1 MSHRRRLSAA
11 LRPSPWRCAAS
22 VCVSIVL
29 AASGCGLLGLVQDDC
44 NVPEVAA
51 PVEPLP
57 PISAALR
64 YLQATQFEA
73 DLVVA
78 GQVVYA
84 GDWPQCF
91 TFQGTGWW
99 VRDTSPFM
107 ATFVHH
113 ALALVTA
120 EHQRALGVSD
130 ADVQSALHMRKA
142 AVALVLRFQAR
153 PDAPD
158 AGTFGFWPD
167 WRQAWLPGDL
177 ILATASIGHIGG
189 PEMWGVRAPASVS
202 FFPRA
207 FAIPTDADDTAT
219 VYAALLDH
227 ARLDGGP
234 AVSVPF
240 ERFFADWRDLGQVV
254 RRNQGPWLP
263 AESGAY
269 LTWLAYDGAATTAR
283 CNDVDPV
290 VNANVLYVLGRYGRL
305 DTPGVA
311 DAAALIN
318 TCMQAG
324 AHRTDA
330 GQLSLYYPDNLSLH
344 YCVTRAYAEGAV
356 AALAPAADLLV
367 ADLLASAKWNAAGHC
382 YWDRGDSSL
391 NTALAV
397 LALLNAGWIGPE
409 VAGAIEHL
417 IATQDPASG
426 GWEAGAFFRG
436 RFDRGQEAVWFSP
449 ALTTAMALEAL
460 CRYMLTL
467 EATVSGK

>member
-1 MSHRRRLSAA
+1 MSAHRRLSAA
-11 LRPSPWRCAAS
+11 LRWSSLHCAA
-22 VCVSIVL
+22 CVSVSIIL
-29 AASGCGLLGLVQDDC
+29 AASGCGLLGLVKNEC
-44 NVPEVAA
+44 SVPDVAA
-51 PVEPLP
+51 PAEPLP

-64 YLQATQFEA
+64 YLRATQFAA
-73 DLVVA
+73 DQVVA

-91 TFQGTGWW
+91 TFQGTDWW

-130 ADVQSALHMRKA
+130 ADVQSARDMRKA
-142 AVALVLRFQAR
+142 AVALMLRFQAR
-153 PDAPD
+153 ADAPD

-167 WRQAWLPGDL
+167 CRQAWLPGDL
-177 ILATASIGHIGG
+177 LLATASIGHIGG
-189 PEMWGVRAPASVS
+189 PKLWGVRAPASVS

-227 ARLDGGP
+227 TRLDGGP
-234 AVSVPF
+234 EVNVPF

-254 RRNQGPWLP
+254 RRNHAPWLP
-263 AESGAY
+263 ADCGAY
-269 LTWLAYDGAATTAR
+269 LTWLAYDGAATPAR
-283 CNDVDPV
+283 SNDVDPV

-305 DTPGVA
+305 DTAGVA
-311 DAAALIN
+311 DAANLIN
-318 TCMQAG
+318 ACMQAG

-344 YCVTRAYAEGAV
+344 YCVTRAYSEGVV
-356 AALAPAADLLV
+356 AALAPATEALV
-367 ADLLASAKWNAAGHC
+367 ADLLASAEWNAAGHC

-391 NTALAV
+391 NTAFAV
-397 LALLNAGWIGPE
+397 LALLNAGQIGPE

-426 GWEAGAFFRG
+426 GWAAGAFFRG
-436 RFDRGQEAVWFSP
+436 RFDRGQEAVWVSP

-460 CRYMLTL
+460 CGYALAL
-467 EATVSGK
+467 EATAAGI